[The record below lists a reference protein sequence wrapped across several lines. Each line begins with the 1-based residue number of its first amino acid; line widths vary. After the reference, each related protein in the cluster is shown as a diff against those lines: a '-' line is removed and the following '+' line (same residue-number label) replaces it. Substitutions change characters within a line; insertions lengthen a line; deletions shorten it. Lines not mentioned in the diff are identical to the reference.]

1 MKYFNPTV
9 YQLIVIVAEINCW
22 MNYKGYNMQYQD
34 NNFILID
41 LVDSRVMSSEFVI
54 YTLPTHLIVFLIIFP
69 STATSNGI
77 MSL

>member
-22 MNYKGYNMQYQD
+22 MNYKGCNMQYQD

-54 YTLPTHLIVFLIIFP
+54 
-69 STATSNGI
+69 
-77 MSL
+77 

>member
-9 YQLIVIVAEINCW
+9 YQLIVIVTENNCW
-22 MNYKGYNMQYQD
+22 VNYRGYNIQYKD

-54 YTLPTHLIVFLIIFP
+54 
-69 STATSNGI
+69 
-77 MSL
+77 